1 MDRNYL
7 LSENLVGRAFDM
19 IDRDHNGSLSKG
31 ELMEAFGG
39 CNYEVYRQILEEFDT
54 NHDGQ
59 ISKEEFKGA
68 MKGLLK
74 K

>member
-1 MDRNYL
+1 
-7 LSENLVGRAFDM
+7 M
-19 IDRDHNGSLSKG
+19 IDRDHNGSLSKA
-31 ELMEAFGG
+31 ELMGAFGG

-54 NHDGQ
+54 NKDGQ
-59 ISKEEFKGA
+59 ISKQEFKMA

>member
-1 MDRNYL
+1 
-7 LSENLVGRAFDM
+7 M
-19 IDRDHNGSLSKG
+19 IDRDHNGSLSKA

-59 ISKEEFKGA
+59 ISKQEFKMA